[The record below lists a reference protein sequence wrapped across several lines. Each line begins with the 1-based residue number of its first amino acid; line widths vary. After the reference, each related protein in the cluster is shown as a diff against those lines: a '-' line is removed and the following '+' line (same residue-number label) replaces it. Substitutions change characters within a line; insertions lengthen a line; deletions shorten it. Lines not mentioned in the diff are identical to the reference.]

1 MRTHLPRT
9 GSLIASAALASLV
22 LTAGPALAAQR
33 GGHSRGGGEAHG
45 QAQGQA
51 TERQAPARSAPQQ
64 QSGPRA
70 QAVPRAQAAPRVQA
84 PQQRFDQRSVAPRVV
99 TPQRF
104 DNRGGFDNR
113 AGADNRGGF
122 DNRGDRGGWDNRS
135 RVVAPQRYY
144 GNVRSYRSPVI
155 VGHAEPRT
163 FGRSVFVE
171 PRHFAPSRSFFGR
184 PVFSRPF
191 FSFRPR
197 FTLGFGLVVGYPV
210 AFPYGYYY
218 APYDYGYGYEDYPV
232 YGMAEPVPTYPDGG
246 YYADGDYGYSD
257 NTNAY
262 GGVTFDIQPSNA
274 SVYIDG
280 KFVGTVAEFSPEQP
294 PMSLVLGRHHVDIR
308 MQGYQTLSFDVNVVA
323 GEVTPFQGQ
332 MQVIR

>member
-22 LTAGPALAAQR
+22 LTAGPAFAAQR
-33 GGHSRGGGEAHG
+33 GGHSRGGGGESHA
-45 QAQGQA
+45 QSQGQA
-51 TERQAPARSAPQQ
+51 TGRQAPAVRSAPQQ
-64 QSGPRA
+64 SAPRA
-70 QAVPRAQAAPRVQA
+70 QAVPRVQAPRVQA

-104 DNRGGFDNR
+104 DQRSVAPRVATPQRFDNRAGQNRGGFD
-113 AGADNRGGF
+113 D
-122 DNRGDRGGWDNRS
+122 RS
-135 RVVAPQRYY
+135 RAVAPQRYY
-144 GNVRSYRSPVI
+144 GDVRSYRSPVI

-171 PRHFAPSRSFFGR
+171 PRHFEPSRSFYGR
-184 PVFSRPF
+184 PLFSRPF

-197 FTLGFGLVVGYPV
+197 FSLGFGLTIGYPV

-218 APYDYGYGYEDYPV
+218 APYDYGYGYPDYPI
-232 YGMAEPVPTYPDGG
+232 YGMAEPVPTYPDGT
-246 YYADGDYGYSD
+246 YYNNGDYGYED
-257 NTNAY
+257 NTSAY
-262 GGVTFDIQPSNA
+262 GGVTFDIQPANA

-308 MQGYQTLSFDVNVVA
+308 MQGYQTLSFDVTVVA
-323 GEVTPFQGQ
+323 GEVTPFQGT